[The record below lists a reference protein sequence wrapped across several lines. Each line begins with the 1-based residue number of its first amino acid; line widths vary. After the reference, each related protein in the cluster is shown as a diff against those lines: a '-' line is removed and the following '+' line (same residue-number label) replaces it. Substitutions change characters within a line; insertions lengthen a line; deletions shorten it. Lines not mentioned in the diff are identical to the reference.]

1 MRSRFVRIS
10 AFYFFYF
17 AVLGVYLPYWPL
29 YLKDA
34 GYAPRQIGELMALVL
49 AAKIM
54 APYLWAWLGD
64 HTRRRLSIIRAATFL
79 ACASFALTFAGGG
92 YYWLA
97 FALFLFSFFW
107 NASLPQLEVVT
118 IDSLKYR
125 AHNYSRVRLWGS
137 IGFIALSVVAAPLIA
152 AFGSRLTPWLIV
164 SVLVALWLA
173 SVGLPDG
180 RVRSPPAAGRGL
192 LSAFDRRIAAL
203 LAICFLMQLTHGPY
217 YTFFTIFMEEHGY
230 SRALI
235 GQLWAV
241 GVAAEVAV
249 LWFVGR
255 LLPSTGAVSLL
266 LLAIVATALRWLLLA
281 LFPEQVA
288 VVVFSQS
295 LHAITF
301 GIYHAAMIHLV
312 SRLFPAGL
320 ESRGQ
325 ALYASLSFGVG
336 GGLGTWLAGLLWEPL
351 SGSGLFLASAAA
363 ALTPL
368 LFLPLLVRKAPA
380 SEVRRFRESANP
392 VKKSGDNAAP

>member
-34 GYAPRQIGELMALVL
+34 GYTPRQIGELMALVL
-49 AAKIM
+49 AAKVV
-54 APYLWAWLGD
+54 APYLWAWVGD
-64 HTRRRLSIIRAATFL
+64 HTRRRLTIIRAATFL
-79 ACASFALTFAGGG
+79 ACASFALVFVDRG

-97 FALFLFSFFW
+97 LVLFLFSFFW

-137 IGFIALSVVAAPLIA
+137 IGFIALSVAAAPLIA
-152 AFGSRLTPWLIV
+152 AYGSRLAPWLIV
-164 SVLVALWLA
+164 SVSGALWLA
-173 SVGLPDG
+173 SVGLPES
-180 RVRSPPAAGRGL
+180 RERPPPPAASGL
-192 LSAFDRRIAAL
+192 FAAFDRRIAAL
-203 LAICFLMQLTHGPY
+203 LGICLLMQLTHGPY

-235 GQLWAV
+235 GQFWAV
-241 GVAAEVAV
+241 GVAAEVVV

-255 LLPSTGAVSLL
+255 LLPSVGAAPLL
-266 LLAIVATALRWLLLA
+266 LSAILATALRWLLLA
-281 LFPEQVA
+281 VFPEQIA
-288 VVVFSQS
+288 VVLFSQG

-325 ALYASLSFGVG
+325 ALYSSLSFGVG
-336 GGLGTWLAGLLWEPL
+336 GGLGTWLAGMLWEPL
-351 SGSGLFLASAAA
+351 SGAGLFLASAAV

-368 LFLPLLVRKAPA
+368 LLLPLLKAGA
-380 SEVRRFRESANP
+380 SARPS
-392 VKKSGDNAAP
+392 